1 MPRRIRFL
9 FGPLIDDYNVLIRN
23 VGSLFHE
30 MEQSQLSIIRDRNRN
45 DAILRS
51 LSGALLT
58 VDGEFRVTLSNKQA
72 EQLFDVHA
80 EGLLGKNLF
89 ELLPL
94 NESGR
99 ELLASAF
106 LYEQQISNKEIVLS
120 DRKAVR
126 HCTLNITFFKE
137 SQNSTEYCAAVMLQD
152 IYTEYKRLQELIHQ
166 SEKFLAIGRL
176 AGGVA
181 HELNTPLG
189 TIVGY
194 RHTKGGVS
202 NEDKRLEY
210 GQAIYEEAKRCSSII
225 ENLRTFARRDTCQ
238 PESCEVSGV
247 IRDVV
252 ETIHNCP
259 GKRHNV
265 KIETH
270 LASDALVR
278 GAEGQLD
285 IVLVNL
291 IMNAVQSAA
300 EVTSDPLVT
309 VDCSARDDSVLISIT
324 DNGCGIPQARRNQ
337 VFDPFFSTKPDG
349 SGIGLGLAISQSI
362 VAGIGGTLTCNADYE
377 GGARFIMTLPL
388 AFGGGR
394 NDDGIGRGRN
404 RRGAAGTRP
413 VILVVED
420 DEPMRKLIGNAE
432 EKLDAKVLLA
442 KNAHHAMEIIESQ
455 EIGVVLT
462 DLCMPHADGM
472 EILDFAKLRNLMT
485 QVVLITGHATIES
498 AIDALKGGA
507 YDYLRKPFEP
517 ADLRREVENAL
528 RFFMLNRENLQLR
541 ENNEFRR
548 ADDLIGKSQT
558 INSVRRLI
566 GVAAGYDCSVLI
578 TGESGTGKE
587 VVSKR
592 IHAESARKNNPFV
605 AINCAAIPENL
616 IESELFGYQR
626 GAFTSAD
633 QAKIGLFEAAN
644 GGTLFLDE
652 INNSSLSLQAKL
664 LAFWSMAHFTA

>member
-1 MPRRIRFL
+1 MVMALPLDLEQGYRFEDFILPAAFAGALILALVVYFLTFPYGLAIIHRGIRRATEGALDPIEMPRRIRLL

-23 VGSLFHE
+23 VGSLFRE
-30 MEQSQLSIIRDRNRN
+30 MEQSQLSIIGDRNRN

-99 ELLASAF
+99 ELLREAF

-120 DRKAVR
+120 DSKAVR
-126 HCTLNITFFKE
+126 HYTLNITFFKE

-152 IYTEYKRLQELIHQ
+152 ITDYKRLQELIHQ

-176 AGGVA
+176 AGGLA

-194 RHTKGGVS
+194 AALLNGGVA
-202 NEDKRLEY
+202 NADKRLEY
-210 GQAIYEEAKRCSSII
+210 GQAIYEEAKRCSRII

-238 PESCEVSGV
+238 PESCEVSRV

-265 KIETH
+265 RIETH

-291 IMNAVQSAA
+291 IMNGVQSAA
-300 EVTSDPLVT
+300 RETSDPLVT

-324 DNGCGIPQARRNQ
+324 DNGSGIPRAQRNQ

-349 SGIGLGLAISQSI
+349 AGIGLGLAISQAI
-362 VAGIGGTLTCNADYE
+362 VAGIGGTLTCDADYE

-388 AFGGGR
+388 AFG
-394 NDDGIGRGRN
+394 
-404 RRGAAGTRP
+404 
-413 VILVVED
+413 
-420 DEPMRKLIGNAE
+420 RKE
-432 EKLDAKVLLA
+432 
-442 KNAHHAMEIIESQ
+442 
-455 EIGVVLT
+455 
-462 DLCMPHADGM
+462 
-472 EILDFAKLRNLMT
+472 
-485 QVVLITGHATIES
+485 
-498 AIDALKGGA
+498 
-507 YDYLRKPFEP
+507 
-517 ADLRREVENAL
+517 
-528 RFFMLNRENLQLR
+528 
-541 ENNEFRR
+541 
-548 ADDLIGKSQT
+548 
-558 INSVRRLI
+558 
-566 GVAAGYDCSVLI
+566 
-578 TGESGTGKE
+578 
-587 VVSKR
+587 
-592 IHAESARKNNPFV
+592 
-605 AINCAAIPENL
+605 
-616 IESELFGYQR
+616 
-626 GAFTSAD
+626 
-633 QAKIGLFEAAN
+633 
-644 GGTLFLDE
+644 
-652 INNSSLSLQAKL
+652 
-664 LAFWSMAHFTA
+664 